1 MVWLLLHDHNFK
13 WCGYDRMT
21 TMLHGVAMTAWPQ
34 CYMVWLWLHDH
45 NVTWCSVAMT
55 AMSYGDT
62 HMTVLPQCHMVTWLW
77 LYDTKSLVT
86 RLWPLDMS
94 TCRRL
99 YAYYYKVTCSQGQCN
114 LVCDFC
120 DKINFVTGPWLR
132 HVCNCDTVL
141 WSHGLFL
148 PLVSKPPP
156 LPPNPFWSMK
166 IVKGY
171 LHHFLLP

>member
-1 MVWLLLHDHNFK
+1 MSHGVAMTIWPQCHMVWLWPHDKCHMVGLWPHDHNVT
-13 WCGYDRMT
+13 WCGYNHMT
-21 TMLHGVAMTAWPQ
+21 TMLHGVVWLWPQ
-34 CYMVWLWLHDH
+34 CHMATHIWLFYH
-45 NVTWCSVAMT
+45 NVTWWHGYDCMT
-55 AMSYGDT
+55 QS
-62 HMTVLPQCHMVTWLW
+62 HLW
-77 LYDTKSLVT
+77 HDYD
-86 RLWPLDMS
+86 RL

-114 LVCDFC
+114 LVSDFC